1 MTGKPTDAIAMSQ
14 RAERTLAL
22 TICAIATAR
31 GLNERAVLGTGPLT
45 TAIDS
50 FDQTELA
57 HERRAVTDRVSI
69 EDLRAMPLATLG
81 ASVEALHTTTHARG
95 SQRSA
100 LGAFY
105 TPAWLVD
112 HVLDLTLESLIA
124 EAVRTN
130 PTRAREAILSLRIA
144 DPACGSGHFLTA
156 VVDRLA
162 AHLKRLNPSLTIDD
176 ARTLVIT
183 HCITGVDR
191 DAIGAQVCRCVLWLH
206 ARGKVDRAA
215 LDRTIVCGDALA
227 CAPPMTTTH
236 TNPSAS
242 LFNWHSTFPTVF
254 NRSRPGFDAIVG
266 NPPFLNQLRTSTA
279 RDKRM
284 MDAVRNWSQGT
295 VTRYADAA
303 SVFLLLST
311 LLLREGGRVG
321 LVQPISTLV
330 TGDAQPIRAAV
341 AQRCDLSAIW
351 WSTKPVFDADVRTC
365 AIVLTRRATKPG
377 IPHSLSRTIGQPP
390 APTSPITYEPAALVA
405 EPTWAPLIAPA
416 DLPVVTPPS
425 THTLADF
432 ATATADFRDQYY
444 GLRNCIVDDAHLTPS
459 QRKPPNVWPPI
470 ITSGLIDLGRHAWGQ
485 RPTRLLN
492 QSWQAPRADSHELRR
507 DRALAQWF
515 DARLIPK
522 VLLATQSRVLECV
535 VDEHGELLPSVPVI
549 TIAPKPIQPAGHC
562 GRPLWRIAAAVCSP
576 VCCAVALRHFTGA
589 ALSLGAIKLSAK
601 QTLTLPMPSNLQAW
615 ESGAFAFR
623 TLSSLELEH
632 PARRKALEHFAS
644 IMAEA
649 YAIPDAQREALS
661 NWWLARRP

>member
-1 MTGKPTDAIAMSQ
+1 MTGKPADAIAMSQ

-22 TICAIATAR
+22 TICAIAAAR
-31 GLNERAVLGTGPLT
+31 GLDEHAVLGHGPLT
-45 TAIDS
+45 TATDA

-57 HERRAVTDRVSI
+57 HERRAIIDRMSI

-81 ASVEALHTTTHARG
+81 ASVEVLHTNTPARG
-95 SQRSA
+95 SKRSA

-112 HVLDLTLESLIA
+112 HVLDLTLEPLIT
-124 EAVRTN
+124 EALSTN
-130 PTRAREAILSLRIA
+130 PARARTSILSLRIA
-144 DPACGSGHFLTA
+144 DPACGSGRFLTA
-156 VVDRLA
+156 VADRLA
-162 AHLKRLNPSLTIDD
+162 AHLKRLDPSLTIDD
-176 ARTLVIT
+176 ARALVIT
-183 HCITGVDR
+183 HCIAGVDR

-206 ARGKVDRAA
+206 ARGQVDRAA

-227 CAPPMTTTH
+227 CAPPPTSTH
-236 TNPSAS
+236 TNPSSS
-242 LFNWHSTFPTVF
+242 LFNWHSTFPTAF
-254 NRSRPGFDAIVG
+254 NRSRSGFDAIVG

-279 RDKRM
+279 RDKRL
-284 MDAVRNWSQGT
+284 MDAVRDWSQST
-295 VTRYADAA
+295 VTRYADTA

-311 LLLREGGRVG
+311 VLVREGGRIG

-330 TGDAQPIRAAV
+330 TGDAQPIRSAV

-365 AIVLTRRATKPG
+365 AIVLTRRSSGPDTSRAVA
-377 IPHSLSRTIGQPP
+377 RTIGQPP
-390 APTSPITYEPAALVA
+390 APTSPITYEPAALIA
-405 EPTWAPLIAPA
+405 QPTWAPLIAPA
-416 DLPVVTPPS
+416 DLPAVTPHS

-444 GLRNCIVDDAHLTPS
+444 GLRNCIVDDADLTPP
-459 QRKPPNVWPPI
+459 QRKPPYAWPPI

-485 RPTRLLN
+485 RSTRLLN
-492 QSWQAPRADSHELRR
+492 QSWRAPRADSHALRR
-507 DRALAQWF
+507 DRALAQWL

-535 VDEHGELLPSVPVI
+535 VDEQGELLPSVPVI
-549 TIAPKPIQPAGHC
+549 TLAPKPIQPTGHR

-576 VCCAVALRHFTGA
+576 VCCAVALRHFAGA
-589 ALSLGAIKLSAK
+589 ALSLGAIKLSAN
-601 QTLTLPMPSNLQAW
+601 QTLTLPMPSNLEAW
-615 ESGAFAFR
+615 ESGAFALR
-623 TLSSLELEH
+623 TLSSLEFEH

-644 IMAEA
+644 IMADA